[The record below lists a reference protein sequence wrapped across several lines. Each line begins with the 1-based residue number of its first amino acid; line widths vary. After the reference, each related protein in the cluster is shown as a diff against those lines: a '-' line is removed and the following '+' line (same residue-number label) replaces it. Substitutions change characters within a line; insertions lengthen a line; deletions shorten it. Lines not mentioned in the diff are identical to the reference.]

1 MQSHHPSHRLRPEI
15 FRILFA
21 LAWLSPSAAWRYWPF
36 NDTFCSNAAATVAAK
51 IANTFAYPNNSQN
64 APSSS
69 GIWTPIRHL
78 VSWAHSSLHP
88 KRHVDRFSRFFAPRT
103 VDCPITLEW
112 AATFPQ
118 NFPFRGGSGLLFN
131 TWYLGPPDALTQAAS
146 RLIQLFLYGS
156 QMLWCTMHCQW
167 DRKLQHFPFL
177 WDFITLLLSEEE
189 RSTAISNEHKKLV
202 NIARV
207 VWKICSRTN
216 RQTHTDALITIL
228 CHRSRGRSN

>member
-1 MQSHHPSHRLRPEI
+1 MLQRPLQRKLPILLHTRTTPKMPLHLRGFGPPSDTW
-15 FRILFA
+15 FRGPTRVFTQNGMSIG
-21 LAWLSPSAAWRYWPF
+21 SA
-36 NDTFCSNAAATVAAK
+36 V
-51 IANTFAYPNNSQN
+51 
-64 APSSS
+64 
-69 GIWTPIRHL
+69 
-78 VSWAHSSLHP
+78 
-88 KRHVDRFSRFFAPRT
+88 FFAPRT

-216 RQTHTDALITIL
+216 RQTDTHTDRHTQTDT
-228 CHRSRGRSN
+228 HRRAHYNTLPPLPRTK